1 MHRMANYRMEAG
13 FEHLREAM
21 AEIIREIVEFPKGVL
36 VTVLGA
42 KLTANTAH
50 ARIELSVY
58 PETAQAEVVKILG
71 YAERDIKNALA
82 EHVRLRRI
90 PRIHYIF
97 NGIEAEAAIIE
108 NALNEMKKKGE
119 L

>member
-1 MHRMANYRMEAG
+1 MANYRMEAG

-21 AEIIREIVEFPKGVL
+21 AEILREIVEFPKGVL

-71 YAERDIKNALA
+71 YADRDIKNALS

-108 NALNEMKKKGE
+108 KALNEMKEKGE

>member
-1 MHRMANYRMEAG
+1 MANHRMEAG

-21 AEIIREIVEFPKGVL
+21 AEIIREIVEFPPGVL

-82 EHVRLRRI
+82 EHVRLRRM

-97 NGIEAEAAIIE
+97 NGVEATAAKVE
-108 NALNEMKKKGE
+108 EALNEMKKKGE